1 MFKKGRKDH
10 RAIGGEKIEE
20 DVAGKNGK
28 ADLVITPEVGAL
40 R

>member
-10 RAIGGEKIEE
+10 RAIGGKKIEK
-20 DVAGKNGK
+20 DMTDKNREP
-28 ADLVITPEVGAL
+28 DLVITPEVGTL